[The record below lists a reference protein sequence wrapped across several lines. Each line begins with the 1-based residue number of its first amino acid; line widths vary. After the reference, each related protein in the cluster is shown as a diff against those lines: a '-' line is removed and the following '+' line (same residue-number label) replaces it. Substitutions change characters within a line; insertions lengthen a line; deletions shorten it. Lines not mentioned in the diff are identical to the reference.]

1 MGRMSI
7 VLSDELEERFRKV
20 VAAKY
25 GWKKGALSEAIGAAV
40 EDWIK
45 KQQAEKD

>member
-7 VLSDELEERFRKV
+7 VLSDDLEQRFRKA
-20 VAAKY
+20 VALKY
-25 GWKKGALSEAIGAAV
+25 GWKKGALSEAVEEAI

-45 KQQAEKD
+45 NQQKET